1 MKITNYLLAL
11 IFSINTLT
19 TVAQSG
25 INFSNNS
32 LEEAKIRAE
41 KENKLIF
48 IDAYADWCGP
58 CKWMTANTFTDSD
71 VGEYFEANF
80 ISIQIDMESEI
91 GIEFDTEYYV
101 DAYPTLLF
109 LNSKGEVVKR
119 YSGALDPIEFLG
131 LGNRV
136 VDPTS
141 AISYQLKKQIDKGDQ
156 NDELLAEYLMACIE
170 ELEEPSENIVEMHL
184 SNLEE
189 KSKKDSQFISDY
201 LIESNDYGKDVNN
214 KMVVHY
220 FNELN
225 IENLTEEEPFTI
237 FYYYQ
242 QDLKAP
248 STIYFMENF
257 NVISETWG
265 EYASEKFGL
274 FIINASENL
283 KIGSVNKS
291 DIYTFIKQF
300 SEHNDIDYNEL
311 KIMVDDIIGT

>member
-237 FYYYQ
+237 FYY
-242 QDLKAP
+242 L
-248 STIYFMENF
+248 SLIH
-257 NVISETWG
+257 I
-265 EYASEKFGL
+265 
-274 FIINASENL
+274 
-283 KIGSVNKS
+283 
-291 DIYTFIKQF
+291 
-300 SEHNDIDYNEL
+300 
-311 KIMVDDIIGT
+311 